1 MALLPEP
8 RLQFLDDQTGLTVFQ
23 YEKMAPGLLFCDVV
37 VVKASFALTAQ
48 GIDPNPASGP
58 LVLADTHREP
68 ERPMSTSLAEAGD
81 LILGKPGAD
90 IYVTGHA
97 RNHHPSKWW
106 RVGVSVDAKAGS
118 QDKPLAQYECAVTGP
133 RVWQHTLLKGW
144 HLSDTEATQAVPV
157 QYELS
162 YGGRKPDAERAEEW
176 WDSFKPNPC
185 GSGYSFDGYSTS
197 DTYAGPQW
205 ERAGLL
211 GSWKSNELVGL
222 GPVARFWQTR
232 ARYAGTYGPQ
242 WERQHQPGNISD
254 YAPDFDLRFFQCA
267 HPALQTQKPL
277 RGDEALQL
285 EGLVAVNDPKRPLDT
300 RLYTQLP
307 GLSVVA
313 AWGTQ
318 DRHSNKRQA
327 LPLDTVHIDLEATQV
342 HLVWRLT
349 LPHSFDVHSAHL
361 SLEKL

>member
-8 RLQFLDDQTGLTVFQ
+8 RLKFLDDQTGLTVFQ
-23 YEKMAPGLLFCDVV
+23 YDKMAPGLLFCDVV
-37 VVKASFALTAQ
+37 VVKASFALTVH
-48 GIDPNPASGP
+48 GIDPRPTPGQLS
-58 LVLADTHREP
+58 LADTHRVADS
-68 ERPMSTSLAEAGD
+68 PMNTSLAQAGD

-97 RNHHPSKWW
+97 RNHRPSKWW
-106 RVGVSVDAKAGS
+106 RVGVRVDANAGP
-118 QDKPLAQYECAVTGP
+118 QDKPLAHYECAATGP
-133 RVWQHTLLKGW
+133 RVWQYTMLKGW
-144 HLSDTEATQAVPV
+144 HLSDPETTQAVPV

-162 YGGRKPDAERAEEW
+162 YGGRTPNRKKPDAK

-222 GPVARFWQTR
+222 GPVARFWATR
-232 ARYAGTYGPQ
+232 SRYAGTYDAV
-242 WERQHQPGNISD
+242 WKSQHKPGKISD
-254 YAPDFDLRFFQCA
+254 YAPDFDMRFFQCA

-285 EGLVAVNDPKRPLDT
+285 EGLLPINDPANPLDNRMHT
-300 RLYTQLP
+300 KLP

-313 AWGTQ
+313 AWDSTTK
-318 DRHSNKRQA
+318 N
-327 LPLDTVHIDLEATQV
+327 LPLDTVHIDLNAGQV
-342 HLVWRLT
+342 HLVWRAT
-349 LPHSFDVHSAHL
+349 LEQSLGIEQLHL
-361 SLEKL
+361 RLDKI